1 MSAPTHLLYLHG
13 FRSSPQSA
21 KAQLLGGAISQLQ
34 RQGHNL
40 TWLCPQLPPSPADTL
55 AELKALT
62 LDWPLEDMVVIGSS
76 LGGFY
81 ATVLA
86 EELDCRALLINTA
99 VAPARDLAR
108 HIGEQTSFHNPADR
122 FFFRPE
128 FIAEFEAMD
137 PYPITR
143 PERYHVLVAEGDEVL
158 DWREMVAHYLGTQ
171 LTVLP
176 GNDHAISDFAT
187 RLPTVLGCLNL
198 PTPKA

>member
-1 MSAPTHLLYLHG
+1 MSVPTHLLYLHG

-21 KAQLLGGAISQLQ
+21 KAQLLGGAIAHLQ

-40 TWLCPQLPPSPADTL
+40 TWVCPQLPPSPADTL

-62 LDWPLEDMVVIGSS
+62 LDWPREDMVVIGSS

-86 EELDCRALLINTA
+86 EELDCRALLINPA

-108 HIGEQTSFHNPADR
+108 YIGEQTSFHNPADR

>member
-1 MSAPTHLLYLHG
+1 
-13 FRSSPQSA
+13 
-21 KAQLLGGAISQLQ
+21 
-34 RQGHNL
+34 
-40 TWLCPQLPPSPADTL
+40 
-55 AELKALT
+55 
-62 LDWPLEDMVVIGSS
+62 MVVIGSS

-86 EELDCRALLINTA
+86 EELDCRALLINPA

>member
-1 MSAPTHLLYLHG
+1 MNAPTHLLYLHG

-34 RQGHNL
+34 RQGHPL

-55 AELKALT
+55 AELKALV
-62 LDWPLEDMVVIGSS
+62 LDWPREDMVVIGSS

-86 EELDCRALLINTA
+86 EELDCRALLINPA

-108 HIGEQTSFHNPADR
+108 YIGEQTSFHNPADR

>member
-40 TWLCPQLPPSPADTL
+40 TWVCPQLPPSPADTL

-62 LDWPLEDMVVIGSS
+62 LDWPREDMVVIGSS

-86 EELDCRALLINTA
+86 EELDCRALLINPA

-108 HIGEQTSFHNPADR
+108 YIGEQTSFHNPADR

>member
-1 MSAPTHLLYLHG
+1 MSVPTHLLYLHG

-86 EELDCRALLINTA
+86 EELDCRALLINPA